1 LQKKISAL
9 RRALRNLQQLRLFLR
24 QGDETETGSYA
35 MMKRM
40 LKPMLAFGLA
50 SALALSAVTPS
61 LGQTQQRQR
70 PAAQDQGIGAPQDET
85 FGQTSP
91 RGQSRAP
98 AGAQQSGQC
107 WIPTNED
114 QGMGY
119 YGECSAKG
127 ARQYK

>member
-1 LQKKISAL
+1 MTKRLLQS
-9 RRALRNLQQLRLFLR
+9 
-24 QGDETETGSYA
+24 
-35 MMKRM
+35 
-40 LKPMLAFGLA
+40 MLALGLV
-50 SALALSAVTPS
+50 SALALSATTS
-61 LGQTQQRQR
+61 SFAQTQQRQR
-70 PAAQDQGIGAPQDET
+70 QPAQNQGVGAAPQDET
-85 FGQTSP
+85 FGQAAP

-127 ARQYK
+127 ARQFK